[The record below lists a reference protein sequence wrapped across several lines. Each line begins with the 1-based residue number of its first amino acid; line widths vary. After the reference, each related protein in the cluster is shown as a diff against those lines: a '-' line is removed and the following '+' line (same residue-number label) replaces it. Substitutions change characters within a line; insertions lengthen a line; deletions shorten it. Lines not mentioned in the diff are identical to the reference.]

1 MLFWWDRSIFVS
13 GVSFKHCH
21 APIVAEDESDTE
33 DGLEG
38 SADESG
44 SEAEDDEGASEPS
57 ARRQRLDEA
66 GRRADARRARRQAA
80 AQREASLEAY
90 YSQGVS
96 YGKPAACLMFDLAT
110 YLGHE
115 TSHMLWYGVNGA
127 KNRGH
132 G

>member
-1 MLFWWDRSIFVS
+1 MCLVS
-13 GVSFKHCH
+13 H
-21 APIVAEDESDTE
+21 PNTIPPPTIAEDESDTE

-80 AQREASLEAY
+80 AEREASLEAY

-115 TSHMLWYGVNGA
+115 TSHMLWYGVNGG